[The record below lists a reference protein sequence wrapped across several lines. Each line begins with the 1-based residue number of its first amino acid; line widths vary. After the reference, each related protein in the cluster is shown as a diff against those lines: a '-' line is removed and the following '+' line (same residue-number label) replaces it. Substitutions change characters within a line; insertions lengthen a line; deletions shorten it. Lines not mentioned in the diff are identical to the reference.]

1 MMKTAHT
8 STTVSQDAQ
17 LLGRTIFRLALPRII
32 MRVSVLIA
40 IVLCWYWIMGL
51 VYSTGMSL
59 NYKAYKGLEAFGPQV
74 AEFLTGI
81 NKYIWIVVNIIISL
95 IALTLTRGWFVQ
107 SMARGRAALIPL
119 GVFRDLCTKLS
130 PQVLEVLRWVWKDPQ
145 VPVTMGILQTT
156 LKQILTGRVTK
167 MALAQE
173 QREELE
179 HALQPPQK
187 PGVQHKDSSG
197 FREPTLMA

>member
-40 IVLCWYWIMGL
+40 IALCWYWVMGL
-51 VYSTGMSL
+51 VYNTGMSL
-59 NYKAYKGLEAFGPQV
+59 NYKAFKGLEAFGPHA
-74 AEFLTGI
+74 AEFLSGI
-81 NKYIWIVVNIIISL
+81 NKYIWIVANIIISL
-95 IALTLTRGWFVQ
+95 ITLTLTRGWFIQ
-107 SMARGRAALIPL
+107 SMARGKAAIIPL
-119 GVFRDLCTKLS
+119 GVFRDLCVSLS
-130 PQVLEVLRWVWKDPQ
+130 PPVLEVLRWVWKDPR
-145 VPVTMGILQTT
+145 VPVNMGMLQTT
-156 LKQILTGRVTK
+156 LKQILTGRVAK
-167 MALAQE
+167 MALAEAQSA
-173 QREELE
+173 ELD
-179 HALQPPQK
+179 HATQSPPT